1 MRQGGIK
8 EETRKWLYL
17 ISFMGF
23 GLIPVAVG
31 ILVVDEQR
39 RTSIEHQL
47 FVGQILEVQVPD
59 AIEIAQSSLQSVFR
73 QILTYWGLKEKMS
86 IKNDDSIDHQVSS
99 QND

>member
-1 MRQGGIK
+1 M
-8 EETRKWLYL
+8 YL

-59 AIEIAQSSLQSVFR
+59 AIEIAQSSLESVFR
-73 QILTYWGLKEKMS
+73 QILTY
-86 IKNDDSIDHQVSS
+86 
-99 QND
+99 